1 VSLQDRLDRLR
12 ERLARGR
19 GAESSSVESLARG
32 AGQQLTRA
40 GSAAA
45 RPIRSAAIAAE
56 DAWFALPLALRQ
68 RLAAAT
74 ALVAL
79 AALFAFV
86 LIPAAPCGFPAGDRC
101 PPEDD
106 AIAIVPADAGAY
118 LHLNLDPGTD
128 QYEIARPL
136 AERLPDLASLATSLL
151 PLAADR
157 RINYERDVRPWSGGE
172 VAVVVDTD
180 GAELGRMLMFEVDDG
195 GAAIEFAERALGP
208 ELGTAE
214 VDGIT
219 LITDDAG
226 RAAAIRAGFLLIGS
240 ESLVRRSV
248 ELSSDDS
255 LAADPV
261 AQQALGKLPAERLA
275 EAYLSA
281 PLAAALAGGDEL
293 APLDAFVNSGASQGA
308 AAALVV
314 EEDAVGVAIR
324 SVLDPERSESDP
336 GTFAGLARFEPTLT
350 SRVAGD
356 ALVYLGVDEAA
367 AGADALV
374 GPAVATAPDAFGG
387 LTRFSRRLER
397 RDDVDL
403 ERDLLPLLPG
413 EVALTVEP
421 DEPAAV
427 GAADDGAAPGVV
439 GPTGAPYLALLAK
452 GVDVPTVLGE
462 LAELQA
468 PIAGAIDRKSGP
480 EPAFKTREIGGVE
493 AQSLS
498 LSPVVDLT
506 YAGSGDELIVATSP
520 GAVERYLSEAEPLAD
535 TGAFEKVTRP
545 FADEVSLLLYLGFRD
560 LLALGERLFLAEDPT
575 YARYAVDLRT
585 LDAAALAVTS
595 TPSELNTDA
604 RVTVGEPQ
612 EP

>member
-19 GAESSSVESLARG
+19 GAESSGVESVARG
-32 AGQQLTRA
+32 AGQWLTRA
-40 GSAAA
+40 GSAVAK
-45 RPIRSAAIAAE
+45 PIRSAALAVE

-74 ALVAL
+74 ALAAL
-79 AALFAFV
+79 IALFALV

-226 RAAAIRAGFLLIGS
+226 RAAAIRAGFLLIGP

-255 LAADPV
+255 LAADQV

-308 AAALVV
+308 AAALLV
-314 EEDAVGVAIR
+314 EEDAIGVAIR

-336 GTFAGLARFEPTLT
+336 GTFAGLSPFEPTLT

-397 RDDVDL
+397 RGDVDL

-421 DEPAAV
+421 DEPPAV

-439 GPTGAPYLALLAK
+439 GPTAAPYLALLAK

-468 PIAGAIDRKSGP
+468 PIAGAIDRESGP
-480 EPAFKTREIGGVE
+480 FKTREIGGVE

-520 GAVERYLSEAEPLAD
+520 GAVERYLSGAEPLAD